1 MDKATAHLDA
11 SAEDVEKNTTLSK
24 QDALCGVSGHPDG
37 DVFEPEA
44 SMPTQEA
51 DDALG
56 DYEAECGVL
65 EPDND
70 VSSDEA
76 NVEDDTEKTPD
87 ETDKPS
93 PSKNKSDE
101 LKIIVITYE
110 EYDRFMEQAAEV
122 ELYNCQPYW
131 PTPGDLEM
139 HIQDFPAKEFAL
151 FLSWLLDMNGTPK
164 TEAEHRS
171 HKAMQQFLYERVQF
185 VEELPEPAE
194 AAEAQVAFEVKEG
207 EFS

>member
-1 MDKATAHLDA
+1 MDKATAHLDV
-11 SAEDVEKNTTLSK
+11 SAEDVEKDTVLSK
-24 QDALCGVSGHPDG
+24 QDALCEATGRPDS
-37 DVFEPEA
+37 DVFELEA
-44 SMPTQEA
+44 STPTHEA
-51 DDALG
+51 NDAPS
-56 DYEAECGVL
+56 DFEAECDTVEL
-65 EPDND
+65 HDD
-70 VSSDEA
+70 VCSDEA

-87 ETDKPS
+87 GTDKLS
-93 PSKNKSDE
+93 PSKNKSDDLE
-101 LKIIVITYE
+101 IIVITYE

-151 FLSWLLDMNGTPK
+151 FLSWLLDMNGVPK

-185 VEELPEPAE
+185 VEELPEPTE
-194 AAEAQVAFEVKEG
+194 VAEAQVAFEVEEG